1 MSFPVIQQHDAMD
14 CGPTCLAMICEY
26 YGKHYSGNYLHDLCF
41 ISNEGVSLYGISHAA
56 ESIGFHT
63 IGTQLNLPQLRD
75 DMPLPCIIHWNQNH
89 FVVLYKIRKKRNGY
103 VFYIANPAGGVCLQF
118 NEWEFSKC
126 WLSGTDSTGQSTGV
140 ALSIQPTS
148 TFFEAEGMARE
159 KSGRRAIP
167 FLFSYLRPFRKKI
180 LVLIAAMIVG
190 SLIQLVLPFL
200 TQMIVDRG
208 IKNSD
213 IGIIFLI
220 LLGQLAL
227 ECGNAVVG
235 FVRSWMLLIIGTRVN
250 IALISDY
257 LTKLMKLPISF
268 FDTKLTGDIMQRIND
283 HSRIQ
288 GFLTNSSLDTLF
300 SMVSMIVLGIVI
312 LIYNWIVALI
322 FFAGSALYI
331 LWVWKFM
338 KKREIIDHKMF
349 AHNSANQ
356 SNIIQL
362 VSGMQE
368 IKLNTCEQQKR
379 WEWEQIQ
386 RNIYRLSTKSLKL
399 SQYQQ
404 SGGIFINQIKN
415 LIITALVAML
425 VIKGQITLGMMLSI
439 QYIVGMLNS
448 PVDQLINFFRQYQD
462 ARLSVDRLQDV
473 YDKDDEDNETKK
485 GMSCT
490 EGGDI
495 VFRHVRFS
503 YDKLSSTPTIADID
517 LTFPEGKTTAIV
529 GLSGSGK
536 TTILKMTLGF
546 YQPDEGTIEIGGHNL
561 DTLNKR
567 EWRKCC
573 GTVMQEGYIFS
584 DTIARNIA
592 AGDEGDD
599 MQRVANAARIANIHD
614 FIEELPLGYKTRI
627 GNDGHGLSLGQKQ
640 RILIARAVYKNPRYI
655 FLDEATNS
663 LDANNEHEIME
674 NLNKFIKGR
683 TAIVIAHRLSTV
695 RNADNI
701 IVLKGGKVAE
711 QGTHECLIAQKGIY
725 YQLVKN
731 QLNI

>member
-1 MSFPVIQQHDAMD
+1 MAFPVLQQHDAMD

-26 YGKHYSGNYLHDLCF
+26 YGKHYNCSRLHDLCF

-56 ESIGFHT
+56 ERIGFHT
-63 IGTQLNLPQLRD
+63 IGTQLNLPQLKK

-89 FVVLYKIRKKRNGY
+89 FVVLYKIKKKRRGY
-103 VFYIANPAGGVCLQF
+103 VYHIANPAGGVCIQF

-126 WLSGTDSTGQSTGV
+126 WLSGTDDSGQLTGV

-148 TFFEAEGMARE
+148 AFFESEGFKEE
-159 KSGRRAIP
+159 KNSNAIP
-167 FLFSYLRPFRKKI
+167 FLFSYLKPFKKKI
-180 LVLIAAMIVG
+180 LILVAAMLCG
-190 SLIQLVLPFL
+190 AAIQLVLPFL

-208 IKNSD
+208 IKGSD
-213 IGIIFLI
+213 IGIIILI

-227 ECGNAVVG
+227 ECGHTVVG
-235 FVRSWMLLIIGTRVN
+235 FIRSWMLLIIGTKVN

-257 LTKLMKLPISF
+257 LTKLMRLPISF

-300 SMVSMIVLGIVI
+300 SMVSMVVLGIVI
-312 LIYNWIVALI
+312 LLYNWLVAVI

-331 LWVWKFM
+331 MWVWKFM
-338 KKREIIDHKMF
+338 KKREVLDHKMF
-349 AHNSANQ
+349 SQNSANQ

-404 SGGIFINQIKN
+404 SGGFFINQIKN
-415 LIITALVAML
+415 LVITALVAIL
-425 VIKGQITLGMMLSI
+425 VIRNELTLGMMLSI

-462 ARLSVDRLQDV
+462 ARLSVDRLKDV
-473 YDKDDEDNETKK
+473 YEKKDEDDDTKK
-485 GMSCT
+485 GTGCMVN
-490 EGGDI
+490 GDI
-495 VFRHVRFS
+495 IFRNVKFS
-503 YDKLSSTPTIADID
+503 YDKLSLHPTIDNID
-517 LTFPEGKTTAIV
+517 LSFPEGKVTAIV

-536 TTILKMTLGF
+536 TTILKMILGF
-546 YQPDEGTIEIGGHNL
+546 YLPDEGDIVIGGQNL
-561 DTLNKR
+561 KTLNKR

-584 DTIARNIA
+584 DTIENNITSGTEDSDKEKVVMA
-592 AGDEGDD
+592 AK
-599 MQRVANAARIANIHD
+599 IANIHD
-614 FIEELPLGYKTRI
+614 FIEELPLKYKTRI

-640 RILIARAVYKNPRYI
+640 RILIARAVYKNPKYI

-663 LDANNEHEIME
+663 LDANNEHEIMQ
-674 NLNKFIKGR
+674 NLNYFIQGR

-701 IVLKGGKVAE
+701 IVLQSGKVAE
-711 QGTHECLIAQKGIY
+711 QGTHDNLIKQKGIY
-725 YQLVKN
+725 YKLVKN